1 MKLNDIVADEKHGNG
16 LLGLLIFLLVVGVTV
31 GSVYLAKN
39 SGDMAEGIKNYIGSF
54 CTAVSENKN
63 SMTVFKNS
71 LQANLISVGIVF
83 LMGFLRFGF
92 IITGAIIVIGFTT
105 ASFIKFYGAKGML
118 VMLSTMPTIL
128 ITIPTLLLFS
138 AVSIKYSLNSERKSK
153 KIIFS
158 YIFFMIIIISIFCVA
173 SLSEGYLTTTFMSW
187 VSPKLS

>member
-83 LMGFLRFGF
+83 LMGCCILAAYCTNKLKN
-92 IITGAIIVIGFTT
+92 IE
-105 ASFIKFYGAKGML
+105 KKEYPMLLKGY
-118 VMLSTMPTIL
+118 P
-128 ITIPTLLLFS
+128 
-138 AVSIKYSLNSERKSK
+138 
-153 KIIFS
+153 
-158 YIFFMIIIISIFCVA
+158 
-173 SLSEGYLTTTFMSW
+173 
-187 VSPKLS
+187 

>member
-1 MKLNDIVADEKHGNG
+1 M
-16 LLGLLIFLLVVGVTV
+16 LIFLLVVGVTV

-92 IITGAIIVIGFTT
+92 IVTGAIIVRKGFIIGFTT

-128 ITIPTLLLFS
+128 ITIPTLL
-138 AVSIKYSLNSERKSK
+138 SIKYSLNSERKSK

-173 SLSEGYLTTTFMSW
+173 SLSEGFLTTTFMSW

>member
-83 LMGFLRFGF
+83 LMGFLRFDLYYKEGDEYPYW
-92 IITGAIIVIGFTT
+92 
-105 ASFIKFYGAKGML
+105 FY
-118 VMLSTMPTIL
+118 LSTSCGFGGRNSVISL
-128 ITIPTLLLFS
+128 IKAKSPGLWDDEYIDAGVVIASKENNNYNTNCIDANIFTDTDGKTYFIWGSFWKGIHIAELDL
-138 AVSIKYSLNSERKSK
+138 SL
-153 KIIFS
+153 IHI
-158 YIFFMIIIISIFCVA
+158 
-173 SLSEGYLTTTFMSW
+173 
-187 VSPKLS
+187 